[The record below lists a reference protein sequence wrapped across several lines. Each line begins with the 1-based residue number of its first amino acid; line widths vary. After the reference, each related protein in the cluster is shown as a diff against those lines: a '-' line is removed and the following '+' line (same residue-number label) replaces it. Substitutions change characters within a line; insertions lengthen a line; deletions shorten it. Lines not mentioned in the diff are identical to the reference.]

1 MKIFK
6 NIFNKIISLD
16 NLFLVWAEFCKNKQK
31 KPDVQKFEYF
41 LEQNIFVLY
50 RQLSGLNYQH
60 DSYKRFHIYDPKY
73 RIIHKATVK
82 DRLVHHLVFK
92 ELCQVFEPIFIHH
105 SYSSRIGK
113 GVHLAL
119 NNLAISL
126 SRVSRNYTQNA
137 FILKC
142 DIKQFFHSVSHQ
154 KLFAIIKQKV
164 KDEKFL
170 WLIKEIISSF
180 NSTGDNFLQRELN
193 GITGIKNRI
202 GIPIGNVTSQIFA
215 NIYLNEFDWFIK
227 KELKIKH
234 YFRYA
239 DDFVIIHHNP
249 AYLEEIIYQI
259 KNFLTVQ
266 LALELHSQKIQI
278 RKFRQGIDFLGYV
291 ILPHYL
297 LLRTRAER
305 RIFIKIKKRIKEFKT
320 GIISQQTLE
329 QSLQSYLGVLSH
341 GNCHQLSEELKNKFW
356 FWLNG

>member
-126 SRVSRNYTQNA
+126 
-137 FILKC
+137 
-142 DIKQFFHSVSHQ
+142 FFSVFP
-154 KLFAIIKQKV
+154 LVGLGA
-164 KDEKFL
+164 
-170 WLIKEIISSF
+170 
-180 NSTGDNFLQRELN
+180 
-193 GITGIKNRI
+193 
-202 GIPIGNVTSQIFA
+202 IPI
-215 NIYLNEFDWFIK
+215 FIAA
-227 KELKIKH
+227 EEAIDKIKVEKLASIFSDILSFLYWEATNQLLNSFLH
-234 YFRYA
+234 VGFSSKKI
-239 DDFVIIHHNP
+239 VI
-249 AYLEEIIYQI
+249 
-259 KNFLTVQ
+259 VG
-266 LALELHSQKIQI
+266 SW
-278 RKFRQGIDFLGYV
+278 QGIYS
-291 ILPHYL
+291 
-297 LLRTRAER
+297 
-305 RIFIKIKKRIKEFKT
+305 KK
-320 GIISQQTLE
+320 
-329 QSLQSYLGVLSH
+329 
-341 GNCHQLSEELKNKFW
+341 W
-356 FWLNG
+356 